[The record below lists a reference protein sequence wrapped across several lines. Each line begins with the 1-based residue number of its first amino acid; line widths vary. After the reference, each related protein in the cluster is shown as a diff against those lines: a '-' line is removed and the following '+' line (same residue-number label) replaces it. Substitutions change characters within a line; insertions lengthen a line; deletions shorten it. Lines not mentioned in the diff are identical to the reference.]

1 MRISNYSNG
10 KIYAIVDRN
19 ETVVYIGT
27 TVSTLYRAWNN
38 MKTILLRKPPFLKD
52 PLLSYL
58 YRNKKQI
65 YRMILVE
72 HYPCQ
77 LFFQLEN
84 RADKY
89 VNIFDPIVNRIKKHQ
104 HKFKSYKSFQDSS
117 LYKGSLRGTAASCVW
132 PGAGPAQEV
141 LLPSSS
147 PSLPKCHQ

>member
-104 HKFKSYKSFQDSS
+104 NKFKRETGIE
-117 LYKGSLRGTAASCVW
+117 KGRYN
-132 PGAGPAQEV
+132 V
-141 LLPSSS
+141 LVV
-147 PSLPKCHQ
+147 

>member
-104 HKFKSYKSFQDSS
+104 NKFKRETGIKKRELQCPCCVNNREEGEIRIN
-117 LYKGSLRGTAASCVW
+117 LWGRKGDKL
-132 PGAGPAQEV
+132 
-141 LLPSSS
+141 
-147 PSLPKCHQ
+147 